1 MHTMLQHK
9 SIIHAATLAAFVMV
23 GRTLALLGVS
33 GHTLLEQ
40 TVLADHCPLK
50 VLDFG
55 GNKLA
60 TTCGIVTLTIFTMC
74 PRSSM
79 TYIQV

>member
-1 MHTMLQHK
+1 MLQHK
-9 SIIHAATLAAFVMV
+9 GIIPMVASIAFVVV
-23 GRTLALLGVS
+23 GWTSALLGVS
-33 GHTLLEQ
+33 RFTIHGQ
-40 TVLADHCPLK
+40 IVSADSCLLK

-60 TTCGIVTLTIFTMC
+60 TSCEMASLTIFTMR

-79 TYIQV
+79 TYIRA